1 MEAGVEWCVERCG
14 GYTLLRCELEWG
26 TGNHARGGG
35 GKGARED
42 AAGAR
47 LDPESL
53 LVAMARERSDA
64 QLEGCGACDHAKASC
79 EKEEGG
85 HSYARAFTLQRDD
98 VRLTDE
104 ERFRRG
110 GLRHARGTHRRKG
123 HAPFGRH
130 ASSGSCSSA
139 ALRLW
144 SHHGAM
150 GSIAPA

>member
-130 ASSGSCSSA
+130 ASSGSCSSTTPS
-139 ALRLW
+139 L
-144 SHHGAM
+144 
-150 GSIAPA
+150 

>member
-64 QLEGCGACDHAKASC
+64 QLEGCGACDRAKASY
-79 EKEEGG
+79 EERRGSTPMRG
-85 HSYARAFTLQRDD
+85 HRTLQRDD

-110 GLRHARGTHRRKG
+110 GLRRARG
-123 HAPFGRH
+123 
-130 ASSGSCSSA
+130 
-139 ALRLW
+139 
-144 SHHGAM
+144 
-150 GSIAPA
+150 